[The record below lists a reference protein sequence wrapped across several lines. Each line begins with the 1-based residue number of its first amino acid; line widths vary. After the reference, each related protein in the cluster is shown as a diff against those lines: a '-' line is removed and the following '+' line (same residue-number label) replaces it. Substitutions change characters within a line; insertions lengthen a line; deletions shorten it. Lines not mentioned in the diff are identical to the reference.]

1 MSDVRLDDGEQ
12 VTVLCNNL
20 NVTGHD
26 LLLDSSA
33 RRVPDGR
40 RHRRALVHDLNDS
53 LTVNFGGDYPGG
65 LRLNG
70 VTELRPLGKLVV
82 RGGAS
87 YESKGVTL
95 EGEQVTMT
103 IDVDEQFSKLQS
115 QITAL
120 AARLAALEQG

>member
-1 MSDVRLDDGEQ
+1 M
-12 VTVLCNNL
+12 
-20 NVTGHD
+20 
-26 LLLDSSA
+26 
-33 RRVPDGR
+33 
-40 RHRRALVHDLNDS
+40 
-53 LTVNFGGDYPGG
+53 
-65 LRLNG
+65 
-70 VTELRPLGKLVV
+70 
-82 RGGAS
+82 RGGVS